1 MLTIETLSTTGI
13 ARRERLAYWNSIAC
27 RNISEEKV
35 EPFAPADF
43 WGRMRSV
50 KMKTF
55 RIVEVTSDPA
65 TVTCSGV
72 RGAEPHAPKFLV
84 HMQLHG
90 SSRIRQGGREAI
102 LQPGDFTLCNAA
114 HRRVVVFEERVT
126 MLVLCLPDAVLRRRI
141 ACPETTTLYSM
152 SGSVGPT
159 AVAATCLRHIW
170 SHAAEFTTDLAPRF
184 MNIMLDLVGGA
195 LASLPSVG
203 TDRSS
208 FLAKMRSQI
217 VDHIERRLGDSQLTT
232 ASISQEFGITPRH
245 LYTVFGGNT
254 ESVARYILRRR
265 LEESAMAL
273 ADPFQNGRYV
283 SEIAY
288 DCGFRSLAHFCNV
301 FRNHYKQAPGEY
313 RRLNCPGCDS
323 PSNARPIGK
332 TRTIQP

>member
-13 ARRERLAYWNSIAC
+13 ARRERLAYWNSVAC

-43 WGRMRSV
+43 WGSMRSV
-50 KMKTF
+50 KMKAF

-65 TVTCSGV
+65 TVTCSGA
-72 RGAEPHAPKFLV
+72 RGAEPHSPRFLV

-90 SSRIRQGGREAI
+90 SSRIMQGGREAR
-102 LQPGDFTLCNAA
+102 LQPGDFTLCDAA

-126 MLVLCLPDAVLRRRI
+126 MLVLCLPDAVIRRRI
-141 ACPETTTLYSM
+141 ACPETTTLHSM

-195 LASLPSVG
+195 LASLPSAR

-208 FLAKMRSQI
+208 FQGKTRSQI
-217 VDHIERRLGDSQLTT
+217 VDHIERRLGDSLLTT
-232 ASISQEFGITPRH
+232 TSIAQEFGITPRH
-245 LYTVFGGNT
+245 LYTVFGGDT
-254 ESVARYILRRR
+254 EGVARYILRRR
-265 LEESAMAL
+265 LEESAIAL
-273 ADPFQNGRYV
+273 ADPFQSGRYV

-288 DCGFRSLAHFCNV
+288 DYGFRSVAHFCNV

-313 RRLNCPGCDS
+313 RKLNCNPCEISAGTRS
-323 PSNARPIGK
+323 SRK
-332 TRTIQP
+332 TRSS